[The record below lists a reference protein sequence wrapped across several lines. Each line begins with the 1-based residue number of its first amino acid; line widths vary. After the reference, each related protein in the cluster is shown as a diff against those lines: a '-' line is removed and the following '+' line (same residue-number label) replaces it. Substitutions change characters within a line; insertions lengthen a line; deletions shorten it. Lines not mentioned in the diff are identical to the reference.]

1 MDSKLQRGEYDYRF
15 SDLNIGYWKWKD
27 NKIVNFVSNFH
38 GSEETTVLRKQKNGT
53 KSTVI
58 CPRSVKDYNAYMGGV
73 DTADRLRALY
83 CVDRKSPKWW
93 HRIFWGV
100 LDIAFV
106 NAYVVHGLI
115 IEKSTVKDFRRSVA
129 QGLMTMKNLTKKKRA
144 SKDNISSP
152 CSNKRR
158 KIDFSTLKDV
168 RLGNRGV
175 HWPVFV
181 ERRGRCEVC
190 SMNKVQSK
198 PHSKCSHCDVFLC
211 LNEKKNCFAEYH
223 EANN

>member
-1 MDSKLQRGEYDYRF
+1 MAMDSKLKRGEYDYRF

-27 NKIVNFVSNFH
+27 NKMVHFVSNFH

-58 CPRSVKDYNAYMGGV
+58 CSRSVKDYNVYMGGV

-106 NAYVVHGLI
+106 NAYVVHGFI
-115 IEKSTVKDFRRSVA
+115 IEKSTVKDW
-129 QGLMTMKNLTKKKRA
+129 L
-144 SKDNISSP
+144 SK
-152 CSNKRR
+152 
-158 KIDFSTLKDV
+158 V
-168 RLGNRGV
+168 
-175 HWPVFV
+175 
-181 ERRGRCEVC
+181 
-190 SMNKVQSK
+190 
-198 PHSKCSHCDVFLC
+198 
-211 LNEKKNCFAEYH
+211 
-223 EANN
+223 